1 MISDPALLSEIS
13 RYMILLGVSFIAASA
28 VMFYRNRLFR
38 YLTIRA
44 EQKGMDVPEIFREKV
59 RNKPVKEKAGV
70 ESHERRIPVRKKA
83 IHSIKEDERNEKDIL
98 LFGEQDEMGR
108 GETERLEKPR
118 AHTSRPA
125 YGGTTILGK
134 AARRIAKQSD
144 LDEEWIPISF
154 APKMVKDELV
164 IHAANNTKEPSH
176 HKKRADSDN
185 KD

>member
-59 RNKPVKEKAGV
+59 RKRPVKEKTGA
-70 ESHERRIPVRKKA
+70 ESHEQRAPVRKKA
-83 IHSIKEDERNEKDIL
+83 VRSIKEDGWDEEDIF
-98 LFGEQDEMGR
+98 LFEEQDEMGR

-118 AHTSRPA
+118 VHTGRPA

-144 LDEEWIPISF
+144 LDEEWIPISL

-164 IHAANNTKEPSH
+164 IHAADNTKEPSRR
-176 HKKRADSDN
+176 KQRTDSGS